1 MSFLQRLRDG
11 SFLVKGNKLHSSAL
25 FPADTIRG
33 LKCIGYDKRPQSLA
47 RESLDSLDEIVGN
60 KYQLVMF

>member
-1 MSFLQRLRDG
+1 M
-11 SFLVKGNKLHSSAL
+11 KGNKLHSSAL